1 MEYHLSQMAGD
12 RVGGDRKAEWMSEY
26 QEEVLTG
33 LLGLQAELRGDEP
46 EPHDEPAA
54 TAFSEASI
62 SEDGEGVGEGD
73 AAGSQEII
81 AVTEE
86 DVTVSSGSVSSGSLA
101 SGSHPSGSHPSGPSI
116 DGLSV
121 NERLAALNERLGQLE
136 YDLAGVTKR
145 IERIEP
151 DPEVESSES
160 TDTDVD
166 ARWRSFLDLQKIVA
180 DRLDQR

>member
-1 MEYHLSQMAGD
+1 
-12 RVGGDRKAEWMSEY
+12 MSEY

-54 TAFSEASI
+54 KASSEASI

-73 AAGSQEII
+73 GAGSQETI

-86 DVTVSSGSVSSGSLA
+86 DVTVSLA
-101 SGSHPSGSHPSGPSI
+101 SDASAK
-116 DGLSV
+116 GLSV
-121 NERLAALNERLGQLE
+121 NERLAALHERLGRLE

-151 DPEVESSES
+151 DPEVESPGS

-166 ARWRSFLDLQKIVA
+166 TRWRSFLDLQKIVA

>member
-1 MEYHLSQMAGD
+1 
-12 RVGGDRKAEWMSEY
+12 MSEY

-33 LLGLQAELRGDEP
+33 LLDLQAELRGDEP

-54 TAFSEASI
+54 KASSEESPLKPARGRRGTAPGARRPSPSPRGASR
-62 SEDGEGVGEGD
+62 
-73 AAGSQEII
+73 
-81 AVTEE
+81 
-86 DVTVSSGSVSSGSLA
+86 SSLSSGSL
-101 SGSHPSGSHPSGPSI
+101 SSVLSTK
-116 DGLSV
+116 GLSV
-121 NERLAALNERLGQLE
+121 NERLAALNERLAQLE

-151 DPEVESSES
+151 DPEVESSGT
-160 TDTDVD
+160 TDADVD

>member
-1 MEYHLSQMAGD
+1 
-12 RVGGDRKAEWMSEY
+12 MSEY

-33 LLGLQAELRGDEP
+33 LLDLQAELRGDEP
-46 EPHDEPAA
+46 ESHDEPAA
-54 TAFSEASI
+54 KASSEAPI
-62 SEDGEGVGEGD
+62 SEDGEGHGEGD
-73 AAGSQEII
+73 DAGSEETI

-86 DVTVSSGSVSSGSLA
+86 DVTVSLTSDSLSSDSLSSGSLSSDA
-101 SGSHPSGSHPSGPSI
+101 PVK
-116 DGLSV
+116 GLSV

-136 YDLAGVTKR
+136 YDLAGVSKR

-151 DPEVESSES
+151 DPEVESSGS